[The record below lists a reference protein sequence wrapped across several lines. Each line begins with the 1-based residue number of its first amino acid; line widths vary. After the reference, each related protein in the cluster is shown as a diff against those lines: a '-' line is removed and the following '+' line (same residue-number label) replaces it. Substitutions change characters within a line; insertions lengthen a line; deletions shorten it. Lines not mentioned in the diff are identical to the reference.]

1 MPRNDPL
8 RNFRFRVDIDNI
20 AVAGFSEVMIA
31 ESTTD
36 VVEYREG
43 PDETH
48 MLKLSGLNKFGN
60 ITLKRGVT
68 YDNTALILYQWH
80 ADVVAGKVRDVRRT
94 VTIHVMDEAGK
105 EKARFVVDQAWP
117 IKYDPSDLSGKGNEV
132 FIELFELANEGI
144 KRMK

>member
-1 MPRNDPL
+1 MSRNDPL
-8 RNFRFRVDIDNI
+8 RNFRYRVEIQGI
-20 AVAGFSEVMIA
+20 AVAGFSEVMIT

-43 PDETH
+43 TDEMH

-68 YDNTALILYQWH
+68 YDDTALKLYQWH
-80 ADVVAGKVRDVRRT
+80 ADVVAGKVRDVRKT
-94 VTIHVMDEAGK
+94 VTIHVQDEKGE
-105 EKARFVVDQAWP
+105 EKARFVVDNAWP